1 MRLRG
6 RGRTVHPAPPVAAW
20 RPRETRA
27 SSVRQLRLWRKRCR
41 CRMSAR
47 TASLVCNSGLPVEP
61 IKWLRRQSQTRCCA
75 IWLAKGFWIMRDDR
89 EDLWLPATE
98 IERTLDRVI
107 DGLASMDAEILMQ
120 LASLCRDWEAKG
132 RPLYVSNATHAR
144 LSWKL
149 LLLDRLLR
157 QTRINLNVL
166 GLEPRQYSL
175 ANGYRSPA
183 RR

>member
-1 MRLRG
+1 M
-6 RGRTVHPAPPVAAW
+6 TP
-20 RPRETRA
+20 
-27 SSVRQLRLWRKRCR
+27 
-41 CRMSAR
+41 
-47 TASLVCNSGLPVEP
+47 
-61 IKWLRRQSQTRCCA
+61 
-75 IWLAKGFWIMRDDR
+75 DDMD
-89 EDLWLPATE
+89 ESWLPATE